1 MVLKFL
7 HLQSHFIHLYF
18 FTVFEVLFYIYY
30 ILPYEKS
37 IFKDIFDDDIASI
50 PKINITTMTLLT
62 QTNSYFSI
70 NKCNI
75 YQNNLDNDNKYIYD
89 YCFIYIYSISSI
101 FIIMFFR
108 DIWKNYINYNLVYNT
123 TYNSI
128 TTQQTPKQI
137 QTQISNPNLPSP
149 KYDSKSSIISFGSFQ
164 NLKDYKKNDDK
175 ESSISMIEIP
185 KNNNENKNNNT
196 NNNSIIENQTFTIY
210 YWNNSG
216 FISELIKTIEF
227 IIFVGIFEYI
237 FFVYIVNKFKIA
249 NSKTIFCNIYKKI
262 LE

>member
-18 FTVFEVLFYIYY
+18 FTLFEVLFYIYY

-37 IFKDIFDDDIASI
+37 IFKHIFDDDISSI
-50 PKINITTMTLLT
+50 PKINISTLPP
-62 QTNSYFSI
+62 NPYFSI

-89 YCFIYIYSISSI
+89 YCFIYIYSITFI
-101 FIIMFFR
+101 FIIIFFR
-108 DIWKNYINYNLVYNT
+108 DIRKNYINYNSVYT
-123 TYNSI
+123 SI
-128 TTQQTPKQI
+128 TTQQT
-137 QTQISNPNLPSP
+137 QTQTQTPKPNLPSP

-185 KNNNENKNNNT
+185 KNNNENKNNNP
-196 NNNSIIENQTFTIY
+196 IIENQTFIIY

-262 LE
+262 MG

>member
-37 IFKDIFDDDIASI
+37 IFKHIFDDEISSI
-50 PKINITTMTLLT
+50 PKINITTLTLIS
-62 QTNSYFSI
+62 NPYISI

-108 DIWKNYINYNLVYNT
+108 DIWKNYINYNSVYT
-123 TYNSI
+123 SI
-128 TTQQTPKQI
+128 TTQPQQSK
-137 QTQISNPNLPSP
+137 PNLPSP

-185 KNNNENKNNNT
+185 NNENKNNN
-196 NNNSIIENQTFTIY
+196 NINIENQTFIIY
-210 YWNNSG
+210 YWNNSS

-262 LE
+262 TN

>member
-18 FTVFEVLFYIYY
+18 FTLFEVLFYIYY

-37 IFKDIFDDDIASI
+37 IFKHIFDDEISSI
-50 PKINITTMTLLT
+50 PKINITLLSILDPS
-62 QTNSYFSI
+62 NPYISI
-70 NKCNI
+70 NKCKE

-108 DIWKNYINYNLVYNT
+108 DIWKNYINYNSFYT
-123 TYNSI
+123 SI
-128 TTQQTPKQI
+128 TTQQTQI
-137 QTQISNPNLPSP
+137 QISKPNLPSP

-185 KNNNENKNNNT
+185 KNNNNENK
-196 NNNSIIENQTFTIY
+196 IIENQTFIIY
-210 YWNNSG
+210 YWNNSE

-262 LE
+262 TN

>member
-1 MVLKFL
+1 MVLKIL

-18 FTVFEVLFYIYY
+18 FTIFEVLFYIYY

-37 IFKDIFDDDIASI
+37 IFKHIFDDDISTLS
-50 PKINITTMTLLT
+50 KINITSLTLLT
-62 QTNSYFSI
+62 PSNSYFSI
-70 NKCNI
+70 NKCSK

-108 DIWKNYINYNLVYNT
+108 DIWKNYINYNSVYT
-123 TYNSI
+123 SI
-128 TTQQTPKQI
+128 TTQI
-137 QTQISNPNLPSP
+137 QTHIQISKPNLPSP

-185 KNNNENKNNNT
+185 KNNNNENK
-196 NNNSIIENQTFTIY
+196 NNNSIIENPTFIIY

-262 LE
+262 MG

>member
-18 FTVFEVLFYIYY
+18 FTLFEVLFYIYY

-37 IFKDIFDDDIASI
+37 IFKHIFDDEIS
-50 PKINITTMTLLT
+50 KINISSSPP
-62 QTNSYFSI
+62 NPYISI

-108 DIWKNYINYNLVYNT
+108 DIWKNYSNYNTIYNT

-128 TTQQTPKQI
+128 AINTTTKTPHN
-137 QTQISNPNLPSP
+137 ISTLPLPSP

-175 ESSISMIEIP
+175 ESSISMMEIP
-185 KNNNENKNNNT
+185 KNNNENKNNNI
-196 NNNSIIENQTFTIY
+196 NIENQTFIIY

-262 LE
+262 IE

>member
-37 IFKDIFDDDIASI
+37 IFKHIFDDEISSI
-50 PKINITTMTLLT
+50 SKINITTLTLLT
-62 QTNSYFSI
+62 QKNSYISV
-70 NKCNI
+70 NKCKE
-75 YQNNLDNDNKYIYD
+75 YQNNLDNENKNIYD

-101 FIIMFFR
+101 FIIIFFR
-108 DIWKNYINYNLVYNT
+108 DIWKNYSNYNSFYNT
-123 TYNSI
+123 PYNSI
-128 TTQQTPKQI
+128 STNTTTKIPI
-137 QTQISNPNLPSP
+137 QTQKPTLPLPSP

-164 NLKDYKKNDDK
+164 NLGDYKKNDDK

-185 KNNNENKNNNT
+185 KNNNNENNNNL
-196 NNNSIIENQTFTIY
+196 NNPIIENQTFRIY

-262 LE
+262 IE

>member
-1 MVLKFL
+1 
-7 HLQSHFIHLYF
+7 
-18 FTVFEVLFYIYY
+18 
-30 ILPYEKS
+30 
-37 IFKDIFDDDIASI
+37 
-50 PKINITTMTLLT
+50 
-62 QTNSYFSI
+62 
-70 NKCNI
+70 
-75 YQNNLDNDNKYIYD
+75 
-89 YCFIYIYSISSI
+89 
-101 FIIMFFR
+101 MFFR
-108 DIWKNYINYNLVYNT
+108 DIWKNYINYNTIYNT

-128 TTQQTPKQI
+128 TITKIPT
-137 QTQISNPNLPSP
+137 LPSP

-185 KNNNENKNNNT
+185 KNNNNNENNL
-196 NNNSIIENQTFTIY
+196 NNSIIENQTFIMY

-262 LE
+262 IE

>member
-18 FTVFEVLFYIYY
+18 FTIFEVLFYIYY

-37 IFKDIFDDDIASI
+37 IFKHIFDDEISSI
-50 PKINITTMTLLT
+50 PKINITTLT
-62 QTNSYFSI
+62 SISNSYISI
-70 NKCNI
+70 NKCSE

-89 YCFIYIYSISSI
+89 YCFIYIYSITSV

-108 DIWKNYINYNLVYNT
+108 DIWKNYSN
-123 TYNSI
+123 YNSI
-128 TTQQTPKQI
+128 TIPKPI
-137 QTQISNPNLPSP
+137 LPSP

-185 KNNNENKNNNT
+185 KNNNENKNNS
-196 NNNSIIENQTFTIY
+196 NNSIIENQTFIIY

-216 FISELIKTIEF
+216 FIAELIKTIEF

-262 LE
+262 IE

>member
-18 FTVFEVLFYIYY
+18 FTIFEVLFYIYY

-37 IFKDIFDDDIASI
+37 IFKHIFDDEISSI
-50 PKINITTMTLLT
+50 PKINITTLSLLDPS
-62 QTNSYFSI
+62 NLYFSI
-70 NKCNI
+70 NKCKE

-108 DIWKNYINYNLVYNT
+108 DIWKNYSNYNTIYNT

-128 TTQQTPKQI
+128 AINTTIKTP
-137 QTQISNPNLPSP
+137 TLTLPLPSP

-164 NLKDYKKNDDK
+164 NLGDYKKNDDK

-185 KNNNENKNNNT
+185 KNNNNENNNNL
-196 NNNSIIENQTFTIY
+196 NNPIIENQTFRIY

-216 FISELIKTIEF
+216 FISEFIKTIEF

-262 LE
+262 IE

>member
-37 IFKDIFDDDIASI
+37 IFKHIFDDEISSI
-50 PKINITTMTLLT
+50 PKINITLLSLLDPS
-62 QTNSYFSI
+62 NPYISI
-70 NKCNI
+70 NKCKE

-89 YCFIYIYSISSI
+89 YCFIYIYMISSI

-108 DIWKNYINYNLVYNT
+108 DISKNYSNYNATYNT
-123 TYNSI
+123 AYNSI
-128 TTQQTPKQI
+128 AINTTAKTSTLP
-137 QTQISNPNLPSP
+137 LPSP

-164 NLKDYKKNDDK
+164 NLGDYKKNDDK

-185 KNNNENKNNNT
+185 KNNNENNNNL
-196 NNNSIIENQTFTIY
+196 NNSIIENQTFRIY

-262 LE
+262 IN

>member
-37 IFKDIFDDDIASI
+37 IFKHIFDDEISTI
-50 PKINITTMTLLT
+50 PKINISTLTLLT
-62 QTNSYFSI
+62 PISNPYFSI
-70 NKCNI
+70 NKCKE
-75 YQNNLDNDNKYIYD
+75 YQNNLDNDNKNIYD

-108 DIWKNYINYNLVYNT
+108 DIWKNYINYNSVYT
-123 TYNSI
+123 SI
-128 TTQQTPKQI
+128 TTQI
-137 QTQISNPNLPSP
+137 QTQIQISKPNLPSP

-175 ESSISMIEIP
+175 ESSISMMEIP
-185 KNNNENKNNNT
+185 KNNNENKNNN
-196 NNNSIIENQTFTIY
+196 SIIENQTFIIY
-210 YWNNSG
+210 YWNNSS

-262 LE
+262 IN

>member
-18 FTVFEVLFYIYY
+18 FTIFEVLFYIYY

-37 IFKDIFDDDIASI
+37 IFKHIFDDDISSI
-50 PKINITTMTLLT
+50 PKINISTSPP
-62 QTNSYFSI
+62 NPYFSI

-89 YCFIYIYSISSI
+89 YCFIYIYSITFI
-101 FIIMFFR
+101 FIIIFFR
-108 DIWKNYINYNLVYNT
+108 DIRKNYINYNSVYT
-123 TYNSI
+123 SI
-128 TTQQTPKQI
+128 TTQQT
-137 QTQISNPNLPSP
+137 QTQTQTPKPNLPSP

-185 KNNNENKNNNT
+185 KNNNENKNNNNT
-196 NNNSIIENQTFTIY
+196 NIENQTFTIY

-262 LE
+262 MG

>member
-1 MVLKFL
+1 
-7 HLQSHFIHLYF
+7 
-18 FTVFEVLFYIYY
+18 
-30 ILPYEKS
+30 
-37 IFKDIFDDDIASI
+37 
-50 PKINITTMTLLT
+50 
-62 QTNSYFSI
+62 
-70 NKCNI
+70 
-75 YQNNLDNDNKYIYD
+75 
-89 YCFIYIYSISSI
+89 
-101 FIIMFFR
+101 MFFR

-137 QTQISNPNLPSP
+137 QTQPSKPNLPSP

-185 KNNNENKNNNT
+185 KNNNENNNN
-196 NNNSIIENQTFTIY
+196 NNINIENQTFIIY

-227 IIFVGIFEYI
+227 IILVGIFEYI

>member
-18 FTVFEVLFYIYY
+18 FTIFEVLFYIYY

-37 IFKDIFDDDIASI
+37 IFKHIFDDEISSI
-50 PKINITTMTLLT
+50 PKINITTLT
-62 QTNSYFSI
+62 SISNSYISI
-70 NKCNI
+70 NKCSE

-89 YCFIYIYSISSI
+89 YCFIYIYSITSV

-108 DIWKNYINYNLVYNT
+108 DIWKNYSN
-123 TYNSI
+123 YNSI
-128 TTQQTPKQI
+128 TIPKPI
-137 QTQISNPNLPSP
+137 LPSP

-185 KNNNENKNNNT
+185 KNNNENKNNS
-196 NNNSIIENQTFTIY
+196 NNSIIENQTFIMY

-216 FISELIKTIEF
+216 FIAELIKTIEF

-262 LE
+262 IE

>member
-1 MVLKFL
+1 
-7 HLQSHFIHLYF
+7 
-18 FTVFEVLFYIYY
+18 
-30 ILPYEKS
+30 
-37 IFKDIFDDDIASI
+37 
-50 PKINITTMTLLT
+50 
-62 QTNSYFSI
+62 
-70 NKCNI
+70 
-75 YQNNLDNDNKYIYD
+75 
-89 YCFIYIYSISSI
+89 
-101 FIIMFFR
+101 MFFR
-108 DIWKNYINYNLVYNT
+108 DIWKNYSNYNTIYNT

-128 TTQQTPKQI
+128 ATTKTLTPHN
-137 QTQISNPNLPSP
+137 ISTLPLPSP

-164 NLKDYKKNDDK
+164 NLGDYKKNDDK

-185 KNNNENKNNNT
+185 KNNNENKNNNP
-196 NNNSIIENQTFTIY
+196 IIENQTFIIY

-262 LE
+262 IE

>member
-1 MVLKFL
+1 MLLKFL

-37 IFKDIFDDDIASI
+37 IFKHIFDDEISTI
-50 PKINITTMTLLT
+50 PKINISSS
-62 QTNSYFSI
+62 QSNSYFSI
-70 NKCNI
+70 NNCNK
-75 YQNNLDNDNKYIYD
+75 YQNNLDNDNKNIYD

-108 DIWKNYINYNLVYNT
+108 DIWKNYSNYNSVYST
-123 TYNSI
+123 I
-128 TTQQTPKQI
+128 TI
-137 QTQISNPNLPSP
+137 QKPTLTLPLPSP

-185 KNNNENKNNNT
+185 KNNNEN
-196 NNNSIIENQTFTIY
+196 NSIIENQTFIIY

-216 FISELIKTIEF
+216 FISELIKTIQF

-262 LE
+262 IN

>member
-1 MVLKFL
+1 
-7 HLQSHFIHLYF
+7 
-18 FTVFEVLFYIYY
+18 
-30 ILPYEKS
+30 
-37 IFKDIFDDDIASI
+37 
-50 PKINITTMTLLT
+50 
-62 QTNSYFSI
+62 
-70 NKCNI
+70 
-75 YQNNLDNDNKYIYD
+75 
-89 YCFIYIYSISSI
+89 
-101 FIIMFFR
+101 MFFR
-108 DIWKNYINYNLVYNT
+108 DIWKNYINYNSVYT
-123 TYNSI
+123 SI
-128 TTQQTPKQI
+128 TTQIQTQQTPKH
-137 QTQISNPNLPSP
+137 NLPSP

-196 NNNSIIENQTFTIY
+196 NNNPIIENQTFIMY

-216 FISELIKTIEF
+216 FTSELIKTFEF

-262 LE
+262 IE

>member
-37 IFKDIFDDDIASI
+37 IFKHIFDDEISTI
-50 PKINITTMTLLT
+50 PKINITTLTLTLIS
-62 QTNSYFSI
+62 NPYISI
-70 NKCNI
+70 NKCSI

-108 DIWKNYINYNLVYNT
+108 DIWKNYLNYNT
-123 TYNSI
+123 TYNTIYNSI
-128 TTQQTPKQI
+128 TTTKTPTPTI
-137 QTQISNPNLPSP
+137 PLPSP

-185 KNNNENKNNNT
+185 KNNNGNKNNNNL
-196 NNNSIIENQTFTIY
+196 NNPIIENQTFIMY

-262 LE
+262 IV

>member
-37 IFKDIFDDDIASI
+37 IFKHIFDNEISSI
-50 PKINITTMTLLT
+50 SKINITTLTLIS
-62 QTNSYFSI
+62 NPYFSI
-70 NKCNI
+70 NKCKD

-108 DIWKNYINYNLVYNT
+108 DIWKNYYN
-123 TYNSI
+123 YNSI
-128 TTQQTPKQI
+128 TTMKTP
-137 QTQISNPNLPSP
+137 TLTLPLPSP

-185 KNNNENKNNNT
+185 KNNNENKNNS
-196 NNNSIIENQTFTIY
+196 NNISINENQTFIIY

-216 FISELIKTIEF
+216 FISELIKTIQF
-227 IIFVGIFEYI
+227 IIFVGI
-237 FFVYIVNKFKIA
+237 
-249 NSKTIFCNIYKKI
+249 
-262 LE
+262 

>member
-18 FTVFEVLFYIYY
+18 FTLFEVLFYIYY

-37 IFKDIFDDDIASI
+37 IFKHIFDDEISSI
-50 PKINITTMTLLT
+50 SKINITTLIS
-62 QTNSYFSI
+62 QSNSYMSI

-108 DIWKNYINYNLVYNT
+108 DIWKNYINYNSVYT
-123 TYNSI
+123 SI
-128 TTQQTPKQI
+128 TIQQTPKQ
-137 QTQISNPNLPSP
+137 TQISNHNLPSP

-185 KNNNENKNNNT
+185 KNNNNENKNNNT

-216 FISELIKTIEF
+216 FISELIKTIGF

-262 LE
+262 IE

>member
-7 HLQSHFIHLYF
+7 YLQSHFIHLYF

-37 IFKDIFDDDIASI
+37 IFKHIFDDDISSI
-50 PKINITTMTLLT
+50 PKINITTLTLLT
-62 QTNSYFSI
+62 QTNPYFSI
-70 NKCNI
+70 NKCSI
-75 YQNNLDNDNKYIYD
+75 YQNNLDNDNKNIYD

-108 DIWKNYINYNLVYNT
+108 DIWKNYINYNSA
-123 TYNSI
+123 YNSI
-128 TTQQTPKQI
+128 AIQTPKQ
-137 QTQISNPNLPSP
+137 TQISKPNLPSP

-185 KNNNENKNNNT
+185 KNNNNENKNNI
-196 NNNSIIENQTFTIY
+196 NNNSIIENPFFIIY

-227 IIFVGIFEYI
+227 IILVGIFEYI

-262 LE
+262 IE

>member
-18 FTVFEVLFYIYY
+18 FTIFEVLFYIYY

-37 IFKDIFDDDIASI
+37 IFKHIFDDDITSI
-50 PKINITTMTLLT
+50 PKINITLLT
-62 QTNSYFSI
+62 PYFSI

-108 DIWKNYINYNLVYNT
+108 DIWKNYINYNSVYT
-123 TYNSI
+123 SI
-128 TTQQTPKQI
+128 TTQTQI
-137 QTQISNPNLPSP
+137 QTQPSKPNLPSP

-175 ESSISMIEIP
+175 ESSISMMEIP
-185 KNNNENKNNNT
+185 KNNNENKNNNI
-196 NNNSIIENQTFTIY
+196 NIENQTFIIY

-262 LE
+262 IE

>member
-18 FTVFEVLFYIYY
+18 FTLFEVLFYIYY

-37 IFKDIFDDDIASI
+37 IFKHIFDDEISSI
-50 PKINITTMTLLT
+50 PKINI
-62 QTNSYFSI
+62 SSSPPSPYFSI

-108 DIWKNYINYNLVYNT
+108 DIWKNYYNYNTNT
-123 TYNSI
+123 T
-128 TTQQTPKQI
+128 TKTP
-137 QTQISNPNLPSP
+137 TLTLPLPSP

-175 ESSISMIEIP
+175 ESYISMIEIP
-185 KNNNENKNNNT
+185 KNNNENKNNN
-196 NNNSIIENQTFTIY
+196 NINIENQTFIIY

-262 LE
+262 TN

>member
-37 IFKDIFDDDIASI
+37 IFKHIFDDEIS
-50 PKINITTMTLLT
+50 KINISSSPP
-62 QTNSYFSI
+62 NPYFSI
-70 NKCNI
+70 NNCNK
-75 YQNNLDNDNKYIYD
+75 YQNNLDNNNKYIYD

-108 DIWKNYINYNLVYNT
+108 DIWKNYSNYNTN
-123 TYNSI
+123 YNSI
-128 TTQQTPKQI
+128 TTQKPTLTLP
-137 QTQISNPNLPSP
+137 LPSP

-185 KNNNENKNNNT
+185 KNNNNENK
-196 NNNSIIENQTFTIY
+196 IIENQTFIIY
-210 YWNNSG
+210 YWNNSS

-262 LE
+262 TN

>member
-18 FTVFEVLFYIYY
+18 FTLFEVLFYIYY

-37 IFKDIFDDDIASI
+37 IFKHIFDDEISSI
-50 PKINITTMTLLT
+50 LKINITTLIS
-62 QTNSYFSI
+62 QSNSYMSI
-70 NKCNI
+70 NKCKE

-108 DIWKNYINYNLVYNT
+108 DIWKNYSNYNT
-123 TYNSI
+123 TYNITYNSI
-128 TTQQTPKQI
+128 STTKTP
-137 QTQISNPNLPSP
+137 TPTLTLPLPSP

-185 KNNNENKNNNT
+185 KNNNENKNNNNT
-196 NNNSIIENQTFTIY
+196 NIENQTFTIY

-249 NSKTIFCNIYKKI
+249 NSKTILCNIYKKI
-262 LE
+262 N

>member
-37 IFKDIFDDDIASI
+37 IFKHIFDDDISSI
-50 PKINITTMTLLT
+50 SKINITTLT
-62 QTNSYFSI
+62 EISNPYISI
-70 NKCNI
+70 NKCSI

-89 YCFIYIYSISSI
+89 YCFIYIYMISSI

-108 DIWKNYINYNLVYNT
+108 DIWKNYSNYNTIYNT

-128 TTQQTPKQI
+128 STTKTQTQTP
-137 QTQISNPNLPSP
+137 TPHNISTLPLPSP

-185 KNNNENKNNNT
+185 KNNNENKNT
-196 NNNSIIENQTFTIY
+196 NNNSIIENQTFRIY

-262 LE
+262 IE

>member
-37 IFKDIFDDDIASI
+37 IFKHIFDDEISSI
-50 PKINITTMTLLT
+50 PKINITLLSLLDPS
-62 QTNSYFSI
+62 NPYISI
-70 NKCNI
+70 NKCSI
-75 YQNNLDNDNKYIYD
+75 YQNNLENDNKYIYD
-89 YCFIYIYSISSI
+89 YCFIYIYMVSSI
-101 FIIMFFR
+101 FIIIFFR
-108 DIWKNYINYNLVYNT
+108 DIWKNYSNYNT
-123 TYNSI
+123 TYNTNYNSI
-128 TTQQTPKQI
+128 TTTKTP
-137 QTQISNPNLPSP
+137 TPTLTISLPSP

-185 KNNNENKNNNT
+185 KNNNEN
-196 NNNSIIENQTFTIY
+196 NSIIENQTFIIY

-216 FISELIKTIEF
+216 FISELIKTIQF

-262 LE
+262 TN

>member
-1 MVLKFL
+1 
-7 HLQSHFIHLYF
+7 
-18 FTVFEVLFYIYY
+18 
-30 ILPYEKS
+30 
-37 IFKDIFDDDIASI
+37 
-50 PKINITTMTLLT
+50 
-62 QTNSYFSI
+62 
-70 NKCNI
+70 
-75 YQNNLDNDNKYIYD
+75 
-89 YCFIYIYSISSI
+89 
-101 FIIMFFR
+101 MFFR
-108 DIWKNYINYNLVYNT
+108 DIWKNYSNYNSVYST
-123 TYNSI
+123 I
-128 TTQQTPKQI
+128 TI
-137 QTQISNPNLPSP
+137 QKPTLTLPLPSP

-185 KNNNENKNNNT
+185 KNNNEN
-196 NNNSIIENQTFTIY
+196 NSIIENQTFIIY

-262 LE
+262 I

>member
-37 IFKDIFDDDIASI
+37 IFKHIFDDEISSI
-50 PKINITTMTLLT
+50 PKINITTLTLLT
-62 QTNSYFSI
+62 QTNQYISV
-70 NKCNI
+70 NKCSI
-75 YQNNLDNDNKYIYD
+75 YQNNLDNENKNIYD
-89 YCFIYIYSISSI
+89 YCFIYIYMISSI

-108 DIWKNYINYNLVYNT
+108 DIWKNYINYNL
-123 TYNSI
+123 I
-128 TTQQTPKQI
+128 TTLP
-137 QTQISNPNLPSP
+137 LPSP

-175 ESSISMIEIP
+175 ESSISMIEIS
-185 KNNNENKNNNT
+185 KNNNNNENNNNL
-196 NNNSIIENQTFTIY
+196 NNTIIENQTFRIY
-210 YWNNSG
+210 YLNNSG
-216 FISELIKTIEF
+216 FIAELIKTIEF

-262 LE
+262 IE